1 MNHTSTKRTSRKMKG
16 SHEDSGR
23 WIRCW
28 NCGFP
33 IDLTKLHVSK
43 QGNGKSY
50 QDAMV
55 PSEPS
60 DPNSKLLTTETVN
73 MVDVLIQ
80 TGADGEAITDYYTP
94 RKVTVTSGCPFCG
107 THNLP

>member
-1 MNHTSTKRTSRKMKG
+1 MSRAKRRSRKMKG
-16 SHEDSGR
+16 SNEDSGR
-23 WIRCW
+23 WIRCQ

-43 QGNGKSY
+43 GGDGRSY

-60 DPNSKLLTTETVN
+60 DPDNNILTFDTVN
-73 MVDVLIQ
+73 MADVLIA
-80 TGADGEAITDYYTP
+80 TGSDGNAITDYYTP
-94 RKVTVTSGCPFCG
+94 RVVTVTSGCPMCG